1 MVFETAAGQDIA
13 VEIDCYPDR
22 QDLDLERL
30 RLASKTGVKI
40 SLGTDSHHPWQFE
53 AIQLGLAAAITA
65 KIPKG
70 RIVNFMTRDELLHW
84 AAR

>member
-1 MVFETAAGQDIA
+1 VFDLAAAQDIA

-30 RLASKTGVKI
+30 RVAGKTGVRI
-40 SLGTDSHHPWQFE
+40 SLGTDSHHPWQLQ

-65 KIPKG
+65 KIPKE
-70 RIVNFMTRDELLHW
+70 RILNFMTRDDLLRW